1 MRSLELTRDLLV
13 TLTELQ
19 AQLPVDLTDEQ
30 TLTAMQKDLTTTE
43 ETLTAIKKT
52 LFILEL
58 TK

>member
-1 MRSLELTRDLLV
+1 MRSLELTRDLLA

-19 AQLPVDLTDEQ
+19 KQLSVDLTDEQ
-30 TLTAMQKDLTTTE
+30 TLSAMQKDLTTTE

>member
-1 MRSLELTRDLLV
+1 MRSLELTRDLLA

-43 ETLTAIKKT
+43 EALTAIKKT